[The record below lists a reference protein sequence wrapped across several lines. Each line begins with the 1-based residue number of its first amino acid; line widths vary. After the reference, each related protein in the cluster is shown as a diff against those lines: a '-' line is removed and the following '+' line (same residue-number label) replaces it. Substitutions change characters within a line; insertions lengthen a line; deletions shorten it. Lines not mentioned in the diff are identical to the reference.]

1 MTHSRSK
8 GKPRQGIRTAASA
21 GEDSGGV
28 SPPPRQTPDTRPAG
42 AGAAADSLA
51 ETERM
56 AELGRAVAT
65 VTHEIRNPL
74 AAMRTWLHVLE
85 QKLPPD
91 DPDLSKPID
100 RIKRGIRQC
109 DNIIDDLLDF
119 SRSSDLNPQP
129 TRIDGWLQ
137 ALIHEQLFPEGVAVT
152 FHPGLADRRLPIDRE
167 RLRRAVV
174 NLIENACQAIEGERK
189 PGIVT
194 VSTLPAAPNVL
205 VRVADTGPG
214 VPDEIR
220 GRIFEPLFSTK
231 GSGIGL
237 GLAIVRDTV
246 EQHGGTIRV
255 EDSPGGGACFDI
267 LLPAP
272 DEGPEA

>member
-1 MTHSRSK
+1 
-8 GKPRQGIRTAASA
+8 
-21 GEDSGGV
+21 
-28 SPPPRQTPDTRPAG
+28 
-42 AGAAADSLA
+42 
-51 ETERM
+51 M

-85 QKLPPD
+85 QKLPLD
-91 DPDLSKPID
+91 DPGLSRPVD

-119 SRSSDLNPQP
+119 SRRTDLNPQP
-129 TRIDGWLQ
+129 TRIDNWLQ
-137 ALIHEQLFPEGVAVT
+137 ALIHDQLLPEGVAVA
-152 FHPGLADRRLPIDRE
+152 FHPGLADRRIPIDRE

-174 NLIENACQAIEGERK
+174 NLIENACQAIGGDRK

-194 VSTLPAAPNVL
+194 VSTLPAGPSVL
-205 VRVADTGPG
+205 LRVADTGPG
-214 VPDEIR
+214 VAEEIR
-220 GRIFEPLFSTK
+220 DRVFEPLFSTK

-246 EQHGGTIRV
+246 EQHGGTVRI
-255 EDSPGGGACFDI
+255 EDNPGGGACFAI

-272 DEGPEA
+272 EEGPET